1 MAHLERILFVPLF
14 FYLLDIILI
23 NETFIANHS
32 IVLGMKFT
40 FLHKNCYK
48 FDGFKYMLLCRL
60 RHILSFLP
68 TLELCYERII
78 SKPHHW

>member
-14 FYLLDIILI
+14 FCLLDIIVI
-23 NETFIANHS
+23 NETSIANQY
-32 IVLGMKFT
+32 IFDGMKFT
-40 FLHKNCYK
+40 FLHQNCYK

-68 TLELCYERII
+68 TLELCYAYL
-78 SKPHHW
+78 